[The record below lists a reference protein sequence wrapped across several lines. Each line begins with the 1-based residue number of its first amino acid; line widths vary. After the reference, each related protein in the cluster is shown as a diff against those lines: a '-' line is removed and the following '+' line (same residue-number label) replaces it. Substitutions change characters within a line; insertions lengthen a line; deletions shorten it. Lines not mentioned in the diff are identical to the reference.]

1 MKLMVRYDEDRQ
13 FLELDIQEMKR
24 LWINLSIEDGDYT
37 QEEMEEI
44 LQRKFDEEFNRPE
57 YNGWHRAQ
65 RHSVQPTSR
74 LDDPDGMT
82 GDEPSMADVVDDR
95 IFREDMI
102 RIEYEEDYEDVCKKI
117 HSILGMKNHW
127 IDAVIAVR
135 LDGMRINDYA
145 ASIGKDPNVVTQW
158 LKRAEK
164 IIRKFYEK
172 RQI

>member
-65 RHSVQPTSR
+65 RHHTFR
-74 LDDPDGMT
+74 L
-82 GDEPSMADVVDDR
+82 
-95 IFREDMI
+95 
-102 RIEYEEDYEDVCKKI
+102 
-117 HSILGMKNHW
+117 L
-127 IDAVIAVR
+127 
-135 LDGMRINDYA
+135 
-145 ASIGKDPNVVTQW
+145 
-158 LKRAEK
+158 
-164 IIRKFYEK
+164 
-172 RQI
+172 